1 MRHNHSLA
9 LLAGLL
15 AVLLLGAWHPA
26 RAEDLRLD
34 IMFSNDVHGGIDRA
48 QATFMNPEFPPQLGG
63 GGSAATL
70 IKHVRSLQ
78 SKQRESILLDAG
90 DFFQG
95 RPVGTVTKGQAVM
108 EYMNAI
114 GYDAMTVGNHEYD
127 IMDTELMETLRL
139 ADFPILSCNI
149 VDRRTGEF
157 PWYVKPYTV
166 ISRMG
171 VRIGI
176 VGFTTTDTEKMSF
189 PENIKNIDFIS
200 EKEAVQEWV
209 NVVRAKEKVD
219 IVIVLGHAG
228 LPYDIEDG
236 YLSRYDA
243 KGNPL
248 SDKRYAVWGY
258 DAQEIAREVKGID
271 LFIGGHMHRGV
282 PKPWIDPYTHT
293 MVIQGYAYGSNL
305 GWITLTIDPETRTL
319 TGYESPAIREGSMI
333 TLFEDQFIP
342 DPEIG
347 HTIAEQVAIAEQ
359 GMDEIVG
366 SSAVYLSRTN
376 VDAQSLMGNT
386 ITDAMRHEVNADFAF
401 LNLGGVRADIKSG
414 PVTYRSIF
422 DVMPFDNMVV
432 SFKCTGEFLRKIIE
446 TRVEGGRH
454 GLVVSGVNV
463 IYSKKRPNFDR
474 VTSLKIAGKPWDK
487 NAIYTCVTTDFL
499 MQGNAGLNL
508 LVQVPQEDITNHQ
521 INLRDAIVNY
531 FRKNSPVKTKIDDR
545 WERNDNAQPTAEML
559 K

>member
-1 MRHNHSLA
+1 MKHISLFA
-9 LLAGLL
+9 LVAIILVA
-15 AVLLLGAWHPA
+15 AAAQVAY
-26 RAEDLRLD
+26 AEDLRLD
-34 IMFSNDVHGGIDRA
+34 ILFSNDIHGGIDRA

-63 GGSAATL
+63 GASAATL
-70 IKHVRSLQ
+70 IKHVRTLSGKKRDSL
-78 SKQRESILLDAG
+78 LLDAG

-95 RPVGTVTKGQAVM
+95 RPVGTITQGRAVI
-108 EYMNAI
+108 EFMNAI
-114 GYDAMTVGNHEYD
+114 GYDAMTLGNHEFD
-127 IMDTELMETLRL
+127 IMNDELTETLRN

-149 VDRRTGEF
+149 LDKRTGDF
-157 PWYVKPYTV
+157 PWYVRPYYIV
-166 ISRMG
+166 ERLGI
-171 VRIGI
+171 RIGI

-189 PENIKNIDFIS
+189 PEHIKNISFLS
-200 EKEAVQEWV
+200 EKEAVQQWV
-209 NVVRAKEKVD
+209 DVVREKEKVD

-228 LPYDIEDG
+228 LPYDVEDG
-236 YLSRYDA
+236 YLSRYDT

-248 SDKRYAVWGY
+248 SEERYAVWGY
-258 DAQEIAREVKGID
+258 DAQEIAREVSGID
-271 LFIGGHMHRGV
+271 LFIGGHIHKGI

-305 GWITLTIDPETRTL
+305 GWIILTIDPETKTVS
-319 TGYESPAIREGSMI
+319 GYESPALREGSMI

-347 HTIAEQVAIAEQ
+347 KTIQAQVDIAEE
-359 GMDEIVG
+359 GMDEVIG
-366 SSAVYLSRTN
+366 YSSVYLSRTN

-386 ITDAMRHEVNADFAF
+386 ITDAMRHEVDGDFAF

-414 PVTYRSIF
+414 PVTYRNIF
-422 DVMPFDNMVV
+422 EVMPFDNMVV
-432 SFKCTGEFLRKIIE
+432 SFRCTGEFLRRIIE

-463 IYSKKRPNFDR
+463 VYSKKRPNFDR

-487 NAIYTCVTTDFL
+487 NKIYTCVTTDFL

-508 LVQVPQEDITNHQ
+508 LIQVPESDIIHHQ

-531 FRKNSPVKTKIDDR
+531 FKSTSPIKTKIDDR
-545 WERNDNAQPTAEML
+545 WQRNDNAKPTAEML
-559 K
+559 Q